1 MKELLLVRH
10 AKSSWELDVEDRN
23 RPLTHKGMKRI
34 KQMVLFNP
42 EIFSS
47 AEIIFSSTANRAVH
61 TTLIMANS
69 LGLPFKIVSLV
80 EKLYTFKASDLIHF
94 IKNISDKYER
104 VICVGHNPAFT
115 LAASYFS
122 AEDLDYLPT
131 AAWARLEFRQSKW
144 EDISAGSL
152 TLGMPKRILK

>member
-1 MKELLLVRH
+1 
-10 AKSSWELDVEDRN
+10 
-23 RPLTHKGMKRI
+23 
-34 KQMVLFNP
+34 MVK
-42 EIFSS
+42 
-47 AEIIFSSTANRAVH
+47 
-61 TTLIMANS
+61 S

-80 EKLYTFKASDLIHF
+80 DKLYTFKTYDLIHF

-122 AEDLDYLPT
+122 TEDLDHLPT

-144 EDISAGSL
+144 EDISEGSL

>member
-23 RPLTHKGMKRI
+23 RPLTQKGMKRI

-69 LGLPFKIVSLV
+69 LGLPFKIVSLS
-80 EKLYTFKASDLIHF
+80 EELYTFKASDLIHF

-122 AEDLDYLPT
+122 TEDLDHLPT
-131 AAWARLEFRQSKW
+131 ASWAQIQFEQNEW
-144 EDISAGSL
+144 EHIQNGQAQIGL
-152 TLGMPKRILK
+152 PKDILK

>member
-10 AKSSWELDVEDRN
+10 AKSSWKLDVEDRD
-23 RPLTHKGMKRI
+23 RLLTPKGMKRI

-42 EIFSS
+42 KIFSS

-69 LGLPFKIVSLV
+69 LGLPFKIVSLS
-80 EKLYTFKASDLIHF
+80 EELYTFKASDLIHF

-131 AAWARLEFRQSKW
+131 AAWARLEFKQSKW
-144 EDISAGSL
+144 EDISEGSL
-152 TLGMPKRILK
+152 TLGIPKRILK